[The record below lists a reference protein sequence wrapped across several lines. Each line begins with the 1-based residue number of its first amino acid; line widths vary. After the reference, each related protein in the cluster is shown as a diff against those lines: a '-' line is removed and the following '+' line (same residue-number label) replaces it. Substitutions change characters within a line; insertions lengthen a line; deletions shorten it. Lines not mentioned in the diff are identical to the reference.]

1 MALADTLRTLWGSG
15 LARQFRSFAAIGLL
29 AVATHYSVFLALL
42 TWGGMPPV
50 AATTIG
56 FLSGGVVSYAFNQ
69 WLTFTDRPHLLRGLA
84 TFFALI
90 SIGAVFNALIF
101 GGLVRIGV
109 HYLLAQAAATGL
121 VLFWNFFVSRTF
133 VFKARSPSPTPVA
146 PS

>member
-1 MALADTLRTLWGSG
+1 MAIGNTIRALWASG

-42 TWGGMPPV
+42 TWGKVPPV
-50 AATTIG
+50 PATTIG

-90 SIGAVFNALIF
+90 SIGALFNALIF

-133 VFKARSPSPTPVA
+133 VFKARRQPPASATS
-146 PS
+146 S